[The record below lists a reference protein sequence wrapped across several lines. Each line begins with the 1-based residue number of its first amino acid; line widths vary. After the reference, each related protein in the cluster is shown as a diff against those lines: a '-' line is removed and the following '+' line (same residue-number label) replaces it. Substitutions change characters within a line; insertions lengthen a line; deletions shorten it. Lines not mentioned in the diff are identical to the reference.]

1 MKTIYARLGDL
12 QLGDTLED
20 GTTLGSIGKAMQAVG
35 VDIQDT
41 TGNLR
46 NMGDVIEE
54 LMGKWQSLDT
64 AEKQALAI
72 KLAGKYQYNNL
83 LALLENSKMYN
94 EQLAASESSLGTI
107 DEQQSIYMDSMQA
120 KLQSMQAA
128 FEGFVSSIFNA
139 DDLKPFV
146 DALTSIINMV
156 TTVTGSIGSTGMLSG
171 AVFSAGRMLSLPI
184 SKALVRS
191 GTKRQNRRLEKDS
204 AAQAEKMLESMGASS
219 LSKDSMSYKAAK
231 NIINVRSTMS
241 DNEFNTARK
250 HIQQIVNLE
259 NGWISINNK
268 IEAQTKALVEITKKL
283 HYEIDGTKLE
293 LSDIPE
299 LFKDAQ
305 NGSSSAAA
313 IIEKLNS
320 EMRKSSEILSSKTL
334 SMSGT
339 LDMLRRDYTNLT
351 ENADGTEKASKAFD
365 LFNNQM
371 PKQMGFIRSGMD
383 EISPYMKSTS
393 EYEAF
398 MSSLEQLE
406 KEMPKSLDD
415 FVSGKFND
423 SLSVAAKSMQALK
436 NIADEFASQM
446 NSGVEDADKL
456 MEASNRVLASAQQ
469 HAGVVEGMVE
479 ELKKARLVDTF
490 TDAAFAAGQLFS
502 VYESIKNIGSIF
514 ADDDISNG
522 EKMSQVFENLVFS
535 IPIAISSL
543 KSIKGA
549 LDNIGKLKDV
559 ISAISGAFSA
569 ATVTAVGF
577 SSKISVLLSIIKTA
591 LGGPVGWVVTGLGVL
606 GGLAAGFAAKNEYD
620 QKQQEQKTEE
630 INNKASKSIDL
641 LNTISDAKDSLDEL
655 YDKYK
660 KNGIVTDDLRQA
672 VVDYADS
679 LDYAISK
686 EEIQKTSIDN
696 IIDSL
701 NKMKDAKD
709 NVELKN
715 LKDKNWGIA
724 NSATSSINND
734 LWAVYPDD
742 YNPDLAGTNDELPI
756 RFHSATS
763 SDEEKA
769 AEKAISNSDVY
780 SSTYGSLE
788 SAMQNLISIAL
799 NGTKY
804 DGLFS
809 VNGYDNNL
817 SYAQII
823 AINEQL
829 HDSLDEILQRDK
841 DSLVGQDENSSIY
854 KNNAAQAAAIE
865 QILAI
870 ADSADLSNKNDYIDT
885 QKTISKISLSDT
897 LNNLSDDVNNVN
909 DVISAIL
916 NNPDYKDYITA
927 DKNGA
932 ISQASDLILKKYGDK
947 FSQNDIEAG
956 FYRQGYTNLS
966 NQDFD
971 NYHTKVSNENMMGYS
986 EDEIKSTDKQ
996 LQLEM
1001 HKAGI
1006 DYGSSAA
1013 TSFFK
1018 GLSESGIS
1026 SKQVVDLFDKYDS
1039 GTVINTLL
1047 SSVNAREALGNNN
1060 TYGFDKYEKEQEQS
1074 NDLKNAQ
1081 EAYANKLKQE
1091 AATRG
1096 QILSDED
1103 AQEQAQSE
1111 LADVLNSNLSD
1122 TQQTG
1127 LIYAKINDSS
1137 LNLADAVEATA
1148 TSFRQLSGYSDADNE
1163 KLQDAYNSAVSR
1175 YAQQQL
1181 NGTYDSDMSV
1191 IDRANSD
1198 IQNLAALYEGSEEGL
1213 SQFINSL
1220 PDDVDLSSAVEYA
1233 EQALE
1238 DGFSPDVVI
1247 DGISR
1252 GIENGK
1258 FTIDNVQIYNPDTL
1272 QYLQNEADRKYGI
1285 QSKIAAGQDEY
1296 LTSTQGYST
1305 TTGLAETAQSL
1316 YEYGMNLGLT
1326 DEQFNQIDWNQSEDT
1341 IQKQMQSL
1349 VLGIDLTNDSIN
1361 SFYSSMLSAGMSASE
1376 AKDAT
1381 SKFAKLSGEAADI
1394 FQSLVND
1401 GYSAD
1406 DALKASYRYNS
1417 LVGDAAKTLYKTM
1430 LDDGKSASDAYRI
1443 SHQVASLSS
1452 DAQETLSSA
1461 GLLESGNE
1469 DLLER
1474 FLNVTGGQE
1483 GEILKYGAELDTSDL
1498 DESISKLENGDY
1510 TITFEAELDSTDLTA
1525 TLDDKSSIQD
1535 VFDRIDELANDEDN
1549 PRTTYTFDEY
1559 AELLS
1564 QKPEM
1569 SRFFNETEDG
1579 WKVNDEAVRRYN
1591 EDIEQTKKDVNELQG
1606 LNPDMSD
1613 VNTSLASFINQ
1624 SPDSYL
1630 VSNFKDQISNNLSL
1644 QNGDI
1649 GIEEYTANLRDNF
1662 FDAFSQIVDKA
1673 KDAGQDIQE
1682 YLTQS
1687 PDAMNAMAAYTS
1699 QMSSALTAATK
1710 QFQSGNINAKQYA
1723 SALRNTTQSSLKLQK
1738 ASLGLTNMTDKEI
1751 LSMSKSQQEA
1761 MGWTASQQKQF
1772 KSTQQMIKANDQL
1785 SNSYDFISY
1794 VSDNFDA
1801 MTEVF
1806 DNGFHV
1812 LDSALDDTGS
1822 IQQQYYDTIQGVA
1835 QSVAEGFTS
1844 SEEYAQKLNNALVA
1858 AGQTAIDTSASTEQV
1873 TDVLTENMMA
1883 NPEYTST
1890 VMQAA
1895 ASSAAE
1901 SIGSIA
1907 DSAVSF
1913 INTLFDLI
1921 GSMSATVTGSVEQ
1934 TGTTSYPIK
1943 VNAGT
1948 VNGESA
1954 GTATDGS
1961 IEVPTFS
1968 LAVSGGRTG
1977 SYGGTMSSGN
1987 AKAVQR
1993 AARHDPD
2000 APRVDSSG
2008 YTGKGDAAVTYDHN
2022 GNMYLYDATEQ
2033 DYMRDTLN
2041 TSVSD
2046 LVSGIGSWM
2055 NDMGLSAYGNKGN
2068 NGLSG
2073 GGYQPNYSGGSGSG
2087 SGSGGGDGSGSDYE
2101 PQSMDEQEDEIDR
2114 YERIDTLL
2122 KGIANDLDKI
2132 NAEQDRLN
2140 GYAKLDNMSKQVDIM
2155 RDQIE
2160 LQKQRLEIEKAEA
2173 QEYREKLGSKY
2184 GARFDADGYL
2194 ANYRDVYY
2202 QQLYN
2207 LNSLIQQYNAAT
2219 DEATQEA
2226 LEEQI
2231 DAAKEAYSDMQ
2242 DLVDKYDTLVS
2253 DTIKGT
2259 EKDIADL
2266 YDKIE
2271 DMHIQAFNDAVD
2283 TVETLKDLNEKW
2295 IDFQEIFSGRK
2306 SDNPFREM
2314 ETSAKKLSF
2323 YLNDSTKA
2331 TADWYDTAIS
2341 RAKKLRDTQGTT
2353 DSQKRFYDDYIAKLQ
2368 SGALGKT
2375 VLDNGGSGYLDMQQ
2389 SFLVDILSQIREF
2402 ENTGSSSIFG
2412 ENSADMYDAAK
2423 TIYENAIE
2431 EMEDFESEI
2440 ESLEGSIKDAI
2451 DDIGDRLDRRKDQ
2464 YVAINDAIEHQVNLI
2479 KTLRGEEAYDDI
2491 SSGLQ
2496 AQISNNGAQ
2505 VEELK
2510 SQIAVW
2516 KELLEKQQE
2525 GSEAAEDLQDKI
2537 KDAQESINS
2546 LIEDTASKLVE
2557 IYQNAVNKIT
2567 NNWTKSAAGTDA
2579 DWVQTQWQ
2587 LIARNADQ
2595 YLDDVNKAYNI
2606 QKLQSKYQE
2615 LLDGSN
2621 QLDTQRKITAQM
2633 NQQLAYLRDKTKL
2646 SQYDVDYANA
2656 QLEILQKQIALEEAQ
2671 ANKSQMKLRRDSQ
2684 GNYSYVYT
2692 ANQDDVRSAQDDLLD
2707 ADNNA
2712 YNLAKKN
2719 VASTSEDALSQL
2731 LDASQQIQDV
2741 YNNLA
2746 LSAEEK
2752 QERVQF
2758 IVDKLKEY
2766 LQGASEQLSTSQ
2778 QQMVDM
2784 FIKSFEDTAEEN
2796 KAGMQDVY
2804 DKIISGQ
2811 KDAMDQ
2817 VDDRWSTSIS
2827 DWLANLD
2834 DFEKQTDSMISDLA
2848 KSWDD
2853 YRKGVDDA
2861 LAPVGDSYDDLT
2873 SKIKDAD
2880 AATKSLASTTDEF
2893 YASLREDINSIKS
2906 ASDQLEEYKSQISDL
2921 KGEMNAYKAE
2931 IDELRNKLT
2940 ESEREKS
2947 DYKSKYEEAIAPHTK
2962 GNSGSGS
2969 GGSNGS
2975 GGFGGTG
2982 YSQGDLAF
2990 GIAQNIWTYGWSGG
3004 WGDNPTRSG
3013 KLIDSYGEEFA
3024 SQVQGLIDQA
3034 DAEGWLD
3041 SLVNYDSDKFSSY
3054 SLIGYDT
3061 GGYTGDWD
3069 DPSGSGRLALLHH
3082 KEIVLNEDDTKNI
3095 LQAVEAIRA
3104 MTPILKGGYL
3114 SDVSDALEKQ
3124 IGSAKSMATGDN
3136 IEQTVN
3142 VSAEFPN
3149 ATDAEEIRAAILGLK
3164 DQAMQYIH
3172 RY

>member
-351 ENADGTEKASKAFD
+351 KNADGTEKASKAFD

-415 FVSGKFND
+415 FVSGKFDD

-456 MEASNRVLASAQQ
+456 REASNRVLASAQQ

-535 IPIAISSL
+535 IPMAVSSL
-543 KSIKGA
+543 KSVKGA
-549 LDNIGKLKDV
+549 LESLGKVKDV
-559 ISAISGAFSA
+559 LSAISGGLTGTTVA
-569 ATVTAVGF
+569 AGGLI
-577 SSKISVLLSIIKTA
+577 SKAGTLFNIIKGA
-591 LGGPVGWVVTGLGVL
+591 LGGPVGLAITGLGL
-606 GGLAAGFAAKNEYD
+606 AGGIAAGFAAKDQYD
-620 QKQQEQKTEE
+620 KKQHEQHTEE
-630 INNKASKSIDL
+630 LNNKASESRDS
-641 LNTISDAKDSLDEL
+641 LNTVNSAKTSLDNL
-655 YDKYK
+655 YDSYK
-660 KNGIVTDDLRQA
+660 KNGTVTEELQQA
-672 VVDYADS
+672 VKDYADS
-679 LDYAISK
+679 LDYAISQ
-686 EEIQKTSIDN
+686 EEIRKSTIDDT
-696 IIDSL
+696 IESL
-701 NKMKDAKD
+701 KNLQIEQDKNKI
-709 NVELKN
+709 KN
-715 LKDKNWGIA
+715 LKDA
-724 NSATSSINND
+724 NSNIS
-734 LWAVYPDD
+734 DD
-742 YNPDLAGTNDELPI
+742 
-756 RFHSATS
+756 
-763 SDEEKA
+763 
-769 AEKAISNSDVY
+769 AISNKNETLREKYKDGEFNEITGQYTQGPLDYRYGTSYKDWTNALSDLNGAFGGAADFGDQLQNIIDAALKGTEYEGLLTKTGYSDNITYASAIAVKNLINDKY
-780 SSTYGSLE
+780 GPAIEKNKEKLKNYSEDSQEYKAVKALIDFQEQAVSLANNAIDFSGEDDYISNQKEISKSSLSST
-788 SAMQNLISIAL
+788 
-799 NGTKY
+799 
-804 DGLFS
+804 
-809 VNGYDNNL
+809 L
-817 SYAQII
+817 S
-823 AINEQL
+823 
-829 HDSLDEILQRDK
+829 D
-841 DSLVGQDENSSIY
+841 
-854 KNNAAQAAAIE
+854 
-865 QILAI
+865 
-870 ADSADLSNKNDYIDT
+870 
-885 QKTISKISLSDT
+885 LSDT
-897 LNNLSDDVNNVN
+897 ASLSEI
-909 DVISAIL
+909 ISAIL
-916 NNPDYKDYITA
+916 SNEDFKTYA
-927 DKNGA
+927 DVDREA
-932 ISQASDLILKKYGDK
+932 AVSQAYDLIDTYYKGYFD
-947 FSQNDIEAG
+947 QNDIEHE
-956 FYRQGYTNLS
+956 FYAHGYTGSTNKSYDAYYQTFTSLPS
-966 NQDFD
+966 DKFND
-971 NYHTKVSNENMMGYS
+971 
-986 EDEIKSTDKQ
+986 DEISELKSKFEESLDI
-996 LQLEM
+996 
-1001 HKAGI
+1001 AGI
-1006 DYGSSAA
+1006 KTGSAEA
-1013 TSFFK
+1013 TNLLKKLNDAGVS
-1018 GLSESGIS
+1018 LD
-1026 SKQVVDLFDKYDS
+1026 QVVKLFNQYDS
-1039 GTVINTLL
+1039 SDLIKLL
-1047 SSVNAREALGNNN
+1047 DSSSNARNAVANNDMKVLDEETDSQN
-1060 TYGFDKYEKEQEQS
+1060 KSQRL
-1074 NDLKNAQ
+1074 NDAQ
-1081 EAYANKLKQE
+1081 EAYGKYLQQE
-1091 AATRG
+1091 AAKRG

-1103 AQEQAQSE
+1103 AQEQAQNE

-1198 IQNLAALYEGSEEGL
+1198 IQNLAALYDGSEEGL

-1220 PDDVDLSSAVEYA
+1220 PDDVDLSSVAEYA
-1233 EQALE
+1233 KQALE

-1430 LDDGKSASDAYRI
+1430 LDDGKSVSDAYRI

-1452 DAQETLSSA
+1452 DAQKTLSSA

-2402 ENTGSSSIFG
+2402 ESTGSSSIFG

-2834 DFEKQTDSMISDLA
+2834 GFEKQTDSMISDLA

-2962 GNSGSGS
+2962 GSSGSGS